1 MKAFVFA
8 LTGLALVAA
17 PAFAADKSKSM
28 APEYLSSEATTKLNL
43 PFSEAVRVGHTLY
56 LSGVVALAPGTR
68 TLVAGGVEAQTKQV
82 LENIKAVL
90 ERNGS
95 SMDNVFKCTV
105 MLTDMSEWAKMNAV
119 YVTFFPKHF
128 PARSAIGATG
138 LALGAAVE
146 IECIATVGGAG

>member
-1 MKAFVFA
+1 MKAILFA
-8 LTGLALVAA
+8 LSSLLATA
-17 PAFAADKSKSM
+17 PALAADKHKSSS
-28 APEYLSSEATTKLNL
+28 PEYLSTDATIKLNL
-43 PFSEAVRVGHTLY
+43 PFSEAVRVGNTLY
-56 LSGVVALAPGTR
+56 LSGVVGLVPGTR
-68 TLVAGGVEAQTKQV
+68 TLVAGGIEAQTKQV
-82 LENIKAVL
+82 LENIRTVL

-128 PARSAIGATG
+128 PARSAIGANG

-146 IECIATVGGAG
+146 IECMAAVADAG